1 MKILTTLKFAKTRE
15 GAVIPSK
22 REEDAG
28 FDIYA
33 CIEDTLVIMPH
44 TTEIVPSGIAAVC
57 EPDYCL
63 LLQERGSTGTKGIA
77 QRCGVIDSGYRGEI
91 MIPLTNTTD
100 RPILL
105 YNPAT
110 VSDTVAFVSAVEPIR
125 YPTTKAITQAIL
137 VPVPTVEAS
146 EISYDELLAIPS
158 ERGTGRLGSS
168 GK

>member
-1 MKILTTLKFAKTRE
+1 MTKLFFAKVRE
-15 GAVIPSK
+15 GARIPCK
-22 REEDAG
+22 RSEDAG
-28 FDIYA
+28 YDIYA

-44 TTEIVPSGIAAVC
+44 TTEIVPSGIAVSV
-57 EPDYCL
+57 EPEYCL

-91 MIPLTNTTD
+91 MVPLTNTTD

-110 VSDTVAFVSAVEPIR
+110 VGDTVAFVGAVEPIR
-125 YPTTKAITQAIL
+125 YPTNKAITQAL
-137 VPVPTVEAS
+137 LLPVPEAEVC
-146 EISYDELLAIPS
+146 EITYDVLLDIPS

>member
-1 MKILTTLKFAKTRE
+1 MYTKLKFAKTRE

-22 REEDAG
+22 RAEDAG
-28 FDIYA
+28 YDIYA
-33 CIEDTLVIMPH
+33 CIPDTLVIMPH

-57 EPDYCL
+57 EPDFCL

-91 MIPLTNTTD
+91 MVPLTNTTD

-110 VSDTVAFVSAVEPIR
+110 VSDTVAFVGAVEPIR

-137 VPVPTVEAS
+137 VPVPAVEVE
-146 EISYDELLAIPS
+146 EITYDELLAIPS

>member
-1 MKILTTLKFAKTRE
+1 MELKFAKTRE

-22 REEDAG
+22 RDEDAG
-28 FDIYA
+28 YDIYA
-33 CIEDTLVIMPH
+33 CIPDTLVIMPH
-44 TTEIVPSGIAAVC
+44 RTEIVPSGIAAAI
-57 EPDYCL
+57 EPGYCL

-91 MIPLTNTTD
+91 MVPLTNTTD
-100 RPILL
+100 LPVLL

-110 VSDTVAFVSAVEPIR
+110 VSDTAVFFGAVYPIR
-125 YPTTKAITQAIL
+125 YPTTKAITQAL
-137 VPVPTVEAS
+137 VLPVPKVEVE
-146 EISYDELLAIPS
+146 EITYDELLAIPS

>member
-1 MKILTTLKFAKTRE
+1 MELKFAKTRE

-22 REEDAG
+22 RDEDAG
-28 FDIYA
+28 YDIYA
-33 CIEDTLVIMPH
+33 CIEDTIVIMPH
-44 TTEIVPSGIAAVC
+44 TTEIVPSGIAAAI
-57 EPDYCL
+57 EPEYCL

-91 MIPLTNTTD
+91 MVPLTNTTD

-105 YNPAT
+105 YNPEK
-110 VSDTVAFVSAVEPIR
+110 VSNTVAFVGAVEPIR
-125 YPTTKAITQAIL
+125 YPTNKAITQAL
-137 VPVPTVEAS
+137 VLPVPKVEVE
-146 EISYDELLAIPS
+146 EITYDELLAIPS

>member
-1 MKILTTLKFAKTRE
+1 MKLKFAKTRE

-22 REEDAG
+22 RAEDAG
-28 FDIYA
+28 YDIYA

-44 TTEIVPSGIAAVC
+44 TTEIVPSGIAAAI
-57 EPDYCL
+57 EPEYCL
-63 LLQERGSTGTKGIA
+63 LLQERGSTGTLGIA

-91 MIPLTNTTD
+91 MVPLTNTTD
-100 RPILL
+100 LPVLL

-110 VSDTVAFVSAVEPIR
+110 VSDTAVFFGAVNPIR
-125 YPTTKAITQAIL
+125 YPTTKAITQAL
-137 VPVPTVEAS
+137 VLPVPRVEVE
-146 EISYDELLAIPS
+146 EITYDELLAIPS

>member
-1 MKILTTLKFAKTRE
+1 MKLKFAKTRE

-22 REEDAG
+22 RAEDAG
-28 FDIYA
+28 YDIYA

-44 TTEIVPSGIAAVC
+44 TTEIVPSGIAAAI
-57 EPDYCL
+57 EPEYFL
-63 LLQERGSTGTKGIA
+63 LLQERGSTGTLGIA

-91 MIPLTNTTD
+91 MVPLTNTTD
-100 RPILL
+100 LPVLL

-110 VSDTVAFVSAVEPIR
+110 VSDTAVFASAVFPIR
-125 YPTTKAITQAIL
+125 YPTTKAIAQAL
-137 VPVPTVEAS
+137 VLPVPKVEVE
-146 EISYDELLAIPS
+146 EITYDELLAIPS

>member
-1 MKILTTLKFAKTRE
+1 MKLKFAKTRE

-22 REEDAG
+22 RGEDAG
-28 FDIYA
+28 YDIYA

-44 TTEIVPSGIAAVC
+44 TTEIVPSGIAAAI
-57 EPDYCL
+57 EPEYCL

-91 MIPLTNTTD
+91 MVPLTNTTD
-100 RPILL
+100 LPVLL

-110 VSDTVAFVSAVEPIR
+110 VSDTAVFFSAVYPIR
-125 YPTTKAITQAIL
+125 YPTTKAITQAL
-137 VPVPTVEAS
+137 VLPVPKAEVE
-146 EISYDELLAIPS
+146 EITYDELLAIPS